1 MTISSGEILGHQP
14 EGSEPAK
21 PVMKKSATKH
31 GCKRPAAKKGKAA
44 AQKLAKAKKEAEP
57 AKAEKEAGLRK
68 PKGHGFLP
76 KALEWCVKL
85 ELARKLTYKPGQTW
99 KNIAWSMLKSQLVIS
114 KPN

>member
-1 MTISSGEILGHQP
+1 MGKFLGISQKAVSLQ
-14 EGSEPAK
+14 SL
-21 PVMKKSATKH
+21 VMKKSATKH

-44 AQKLAKAKKEAEP
+44 AQRLAKAKKEAEP